1 MFLKRLQ
8 ILGFK
13 SFADKTTIDFADGV
27 TAVVGPNGSGKSN
40 IGDAMIWVLGESN
53 ARTLRADSSSEV
65 IFAGSTKRKPLGMAE
80 VSLTIDNTAR
90 TLPTDFA
97 EVTVTRR
104 VYRSG
109 ESEFLIN
116 KSPCRLKDIQELFM
130 DTGVGRSS
138 YAILTQSEVDAVL
151 SAKPEERRML
161 FEEAAGIQKYRNR
174 KREALRRL
182 ENTEANLNRVID
194 ILGELDVQRE
204 PMRVQAEIAS
214 RYLTLS
220 DRLKQIEVDSLWAQ
234 WVQAEQSRQE
244 AETQGQ
250 LLHKSVLQLNEQMT
264 HCEADSRRLAA
275 EIAHLDTQIDT
286 LRVEQQRLITEIERG
301 DGTRRL
307 SEERIHN
314 AQTNSETLQAEITE
328 LQARQSANT
337 AQLAVLRQ
345 QAQELQAQHQTAV
358 QACATAKQSLT
369 TAQRVLQEA
378 QLAELSRAQE
388 VSKLRT
394 QLSNLQ
400 QREAEHRQSQ
410 QRIVQAQDELSTR
423 EEQML
428 QAVAQSDTIRQ
439 TTQDSLTQ
447 FEADIKALEEQIQK
461 DRAAISKS
469 QEAWQQSARQNAALA
484 ARLQALVESEAAQE
498 GLFGGVKAVLDGIK
512 KLEIDGNYQLVVDIM
527 RPFEEFV
534 TAIEVALGASAQ
546 DIVCPTQ
553 QEARTAIN
561 WLKQNSRGRAT
572 FLPMDSIQPNIPP
585 KELDK
590 AISEGLAIGYASD
603 LVSIEPGF
611 QDVAAHLLGRVVV
624 AVDYDAA
631 VKISQKYNGWARIV
645 TPEGELFTPGGAVTG
660 GKMPG
665 KATGIV
671 SRKAEKTRTEQLLA
685 TGRDQEAKHKQS
697 TTSANEWLNKHD
709 TELKTARQGLS
720 QMQSELMKQ
729 EREHQSATQRLE
741 TVRRDKQSGEARI
754 ASITQQLAD
763 LSPQIELIK
772 QQLEHL
778 DDTSPSAVNPTAE
791 LQAAREGAA
800 QISQQAEVDLSRIQ
814 EQQRSL
820 AREDQALL
828 KAIADASAQ
837 LQLRQERLRKLSQ
850 GSEADEK
857 GLIELSIKLADLKGQ
872 RDQVDANLS
881 QKRVARAE
889 RSEKSQAN
897 NASVRELVRK
907 QQSNSDQQ
915 HQLQLQLAR
924 LEVQHSQLVTR
935 LWEDYDIDANQ
946 GPPADF
952 EAPPKEVQSEI
963 NRLRRDLR
971 SMGNV
976 NVGAVEEYNRISER
990 FDFLTKQ
997 HEDLNLAKA
1006 NVLQAIQEIDHSTRD
1021 LFTNTFLQVQDAF
1034 SKIFTELFGGG
1045 EAQLTLTMPDNP
1057 LETGVDIY
1065 VEPPGKRRQNLNLLS
1080 GGERSLTASALLF
1093 AFMTVKPSPFC
1104 TLDEVDAAMDGANVE
1119 RFADLLK
1126 SFSLR
1131 SQVIVITHNASTM
1144 ERADSWYGVTM
1155 QEPGVSSIIS
1165 YKAPLLQ
1172 EQLSS

>member
-80 VSLTIDNTAR
+80 VSLTIDNSAR

-130 DTGVGRSS
+130 DTGLGRSS

-151 SAKPEERRML
+151 TAKPEDRRML

-194 ILGELDVQRE
+194 ILGELNVQRE
-204 PMRVQAEIAS
+204 PMRAQAEIAI
-214 RYLTLS
+214 RFIQLS
-220 DRLKQIEVDSLWAQ
+220 ERLKHIEVDSLWAQ
-234 WVQAEQSRQE
+234 LLVANEGRQE
-244 AETQGQ
+244 SEAQHQ
-250 LLHKSVLQLNEQMT
+250 LLHQTVLKLNEQMT
-264 HCEADSRRLAA
+264 RCEADSKRLAA
-275 EIAHLDTQIDT
+275 EIAQLDTQLDS
-286 LRVEQQRLITEIERG
+286 LRVDQQRLITEIERS
-301 DGTRRL
+301 DGAKRL
-307 SEERIHN
+307 SEERIRN
-314 AQTNSETLQAEITE
+314 AQRNAEALQSEIEELQTKQELSTQQLGELRRQMTE
-328 LQARQSANT
+328 LQT
-337 AQLAVLRQ
+337 
-345 QAQELQAQHQTAV
+345 QHQTAV
-358 QACATAKQSLT
+358 HACASAKEVLGK
-369 TAQRVLQEA
+369 AQRDLQEA
-378 QLAELSRAQE
+378 QQAELARVQE

-394 QLSNLQ
+394 QLSNLE
-400 QREAEHRQSQ
+400 QREAEYRQSQ
-410 QRIVQAQDELSTR
+410 KRAMQSNEELSSQEGQLQQALAQAETTR
-423 EEQML
+423 QGVESAL
-428 QAVAQSDTIRQ
+428 A
-439 TTQDSLTQ
+439 
-447 FEADIKALEEQIQK
+447 EADAEVKALEEHLQK
-461 DRAAISKS
+461 DRAAINKH
-469 QEAWQQSARQNAALA
+469 QEAWQLSARQNAALA

-498 GLFGGVKAVLDGIK
+498 GLFGGVKAVLDAIK
-512 KLEIDGNYQLVVDIM
+512 KREIDGDYRLVADII
-527 RPFEEFV
+527 RPEDKYV

-553 QEARTAIN
+553 QQARDAIN
-561 WLKQNSRGRAT
+561 WLKQTSRGRAT
-572 FLPMDSIQPNIPP
+572 FLPMDSIQPNVPP
-585 KELDK
+585 KELDR
-590 AISEGLAIGYASD
+590 AIDEGLAVGYASD
-603 LVSIEPGF
+603 LVSIESGYE
-611 QDVAAHLLGRVVV
+611 DVVDHLLGRVVV
-624 AVDYDAA
+624 AEDYDSA
-631 VKISQKYNGWARIV
+631 VKISRKYGGWARIV

-671 SRKAEKTRTEQLLA
+671 SRKAEKARTEEQLGI
-685 TGRDQEAKHKQS
+685 GREQEDKHKQS
-697 TTSANEWLNKHD
+697 TTSANEWLGKHD
-709 TELKTARQGLS
+709 AELKIARTNLGKQ
-720 QMQSELMKQ
+720 QSELMKQ
-729 EREHQSATQRLE
+729 QREHQSAVQRLE
-741 TVRRDKQSGEARI
+741 TVHRDILASESRLQSI
-754 ASITQQLAD
+754 AQQLSE
-763 LSPQIELIK
+763 LSPQQQLII
-772 QQLEHL
+772 QQLEHFV
-778 DDTSPSAVNPTAE
+778 DSEQAVGSPSSE
-791 LQAAREGAA
+791 LHAAREKAA
-800 QISQQAEVDLSRIQ
+800 QASQQAEVELGRIQ
-814 EQQRSL
+814 EQQRSIQ
-820 AREDQALL
+820 REEQALIR
-828 KAIADASAQ
+828 AIAEASAQ
-837 LQLRQERLRKLSQ
+837 RQIRQERLVKFSQ
-850 GSEADEK
+850 GSESDEK
-857 GLIELSIKLADLKGQ
+857 SLIELSIKLADLNGQ
-872 RDQVDANLS
+872 RDLVDAALS
-881 QKRVARAE
+881 QRRIARAE
-889 RSEKSQAN
+889 RSEKSQLN
-897 NASVRELVRK
+897 SSNVRDLVRK
-907 QQSNSDQQ
+907 QQANSEQQ

-924 LEVQHSQLVTR
+924 LEVQHSQLVSR
-935 LWEDYDIDANQ
+935 LWEEYDIDANQ

-963 NRLRRDLR
+963 GRLRRDLR
-971 SMGNV
+971 AMGNV
-976 NVGAVEEYNRISER
+976 NIGAAEEYERLSER

-997 HEDLNLAKA
+997 HEDLNQARA

-1021 LFTNTFLQVQDAF
+1021 LFTTTFAQVQEAF
-1034 SKIFTELFGGG
+1034 SKIFIELFGGG
-1045 EAQLTLTMPDNP
+1045 NAQLMLTMPDNP

-1126 SFSLR
+1126 NFSLQ

-1165 YKAPLLQ
+1165 YKAPLA
-1172 EQLSS
+1172 